1 MTTRPKF
8 DPVARIA
15 AAGLALLAAA
25 SVLLQLYLST
35 GELGGLGAAL
45 WMLGRFF
52 TVLTNT
58 LVAITFG
65 LLAMRYRVSS
75 RWLLALTA
83 AIAGVGIVYHA
94 LLAELNP
101 QAGLWLLAD
110 HGLHSAVPLAS
121 VAWFALF
128 MHGRGLRWSH
138 ALLAV
143 VWPVIYCCYALVRG
157 SLDGTYPYPF
167 IDAGALSAGQLAANI
182 AGLST
187 FFLALGATLVLVL
200 RMRARLSRR

>member
-83 AIAGVGIVYHA
+83 AIAGVGRHDEI
-94 LLAELNP
+94 L
-101 QAGLWLLAD
+101 
-110 HGLHSAVPLAS
+110 AVPAIKRDQNLGHNRRIAR
-121 VAWFALF
+121 AEIHRQIGAA
-128 MHGRGLRWSH
+128 HR
-138 ALLAV
+138 
-143 VWPVIYCCYALVRG
+143 YLV
-157 SLDGTYPYPF
+157 D
-167 IDAGALSAGQLAANI
+167 
-182 AGLST
+182 
-187 FFLALGATLVLVL
+187 
-200 RMRARLSRR
+200 